1 MAAFRKTCMM
11 LLSLCATQLLLR
23 SSSGRSSSSTSLRR
37 VSYHAV
43 KDHTPIDWG
52 FKGQSYI
59 WMFFIY
65 GLGALLFPLVHHH
78 LKGFQLILRIFLIAL
93 GIFVVEFVT
102 GFILDKV
109 TGHCPWQYTNRWNI
123 MGYIRLDFL
132 PAWMGF
138 GYLIERADE
147 LFEKMSGTLID

>member
-1 MAAFRKTCMM
+1 MSLNKT
-11 LLSLCATQLLLR
+11 LLR
-23 SSSGRSSSSTSLRR
+23 FYLWGTLGLSTEIFFTAA
-37 VSYHAV
+37 VAFYHSV
-43 KDHTPIDWG
+43 KDHTSIDWG

-65 GLGALLFPLVHHH
+65 GVGAILFPLVHKH

-93 GIFVVEFVT
+93 GIFVVEFIT

-123 MGYIRLDFL
+123 MGYIRLDYL